1 MLAMS
6 RAKQHHSAFYLAVL
20 IFLAFFV
27 EIFWLRLFQP
37 LENRLSDTLIAH
49 HAQLATP
56 ENQPDP
62 DIVIVDIDERSLVA
76 LADSVGRW
84 PWPRAIHAELLQGI
98 EQQNPR
104 AVVFDILFSDPDLT
118 RPESDAYFADVIAAS
133 PNSFFPMLRL
143 NTGDHSQGIPL
154 AQYGSELGVVQT
166 RHADP
171 EAKVSMLLP
180 LPAMLETGRLG
191 THNALADSDAVVRRY
206 PMYFDE
212 SGWQV
217 PSLPLTVAKHL
228 GFQGLPTAPSII
240 LNWHGTAL
248 SYQRVSYADVY
259 EDFQRTNPNRPSDEF
274 TNKIVIIGSTAS
286 GLHDIRATPVAAFH
300 PGVEIL
306 ATAID
311 NLKNHNPLL
320 EASRLIP
327 SLMGALLIGLL
338 AVGFSIYRRVT
349 WLGFA
354 LMLTSAGLI
363 LVQWLALRWQL
374 LMPMLSVIIFAW
386 VYYLIAAL
394 MEYLRE
400 RKARVRA
407 VETFGRFL
415 DPRVVQ
421 ALVDKGETTESLSG
435 KSQQITVLFS
445 DIRGFTTLSENSA
458 PEQIVQLLNAYFNL
472 QADAIFKHQGTLDK
486 YIGDAIMAFWGAPT
500 EQVNHALLAV
510 AAALEMEQGLEQFRQ
525 EAGALG
531 RELDIGIGIHTGTAV
546 VGFIGA
552 ENRQDYT
559 AIGDTVNLSSR
570 IEGLTKGVA
579 RILVSEDTKT
589 HCEQAGEDC
598 PFEFKDRG
606 SYSVKGRAQAVRLY
620 EPGKKQCI
628 HSI

>member
-1 MLAMS
+1 MS
-6 RAKQHHSAFYLAVL
+6 RAKQHRYAFYLAIL
-20 IFLAFFV
+20 ILLAFIV

-37 LENRLSDTLIAH
+37 LENRFSDTLIAR
-49 HAQLATP
+49 HAQMAAT
-56 ENQPDP
+56 ESQPDS
-62 DIVIVDIDERSLVA
+62 DIVIVDIDERSLVT
-76 LADSVGRW
+76 LADSAGRW

-98 EQQNPR
+98 EQQKPR
-104 AVVFDILFSDPDLT
+104 AVIFDILFSDADLT
-118 RPESDAYFADVIAAS
+118 RPEGDAYFADVIANS

-143 NTGDHSQGIPL
+143 NTNEHSQGISL
-154 AQYGSELGVVQT
+154 AKYGSYLGVVQT
-166 RHADP
+166 SDADP
-171 EAKVSMLLP
+171 EAKVSMVLP

-228 GFQGLPTAPSII
+228 GFQGLPTAPNII

-259 EDFQRTNPNRPSDEF
+259 QDFQRSMPTRSSDEF

-286 GLHDIRATPVAAFH
+286 GLHDIRPTPVAAFH

-306 ATAID
+306 ANAID
-311 NLKNHNPLL
+311 NLKNQNPLVQ
-320 EASRLIP
+320 ASQLIQ
-327 SLMGALLIGLL
+327 SLTAVSLIGLL
-338 AVGFSIYRRVT
+338 AFCFTAYRQMI
-349 WLGFA
+349 WLGLA
-354 LMLTSAGLI
+354 LI
-363 LVQWLALRWQL
+363 LISTGLLLAQSLALRWQL
-374 LMPMLSVIIFAW
+374 LMPMLTVVMFAW

-394 MEYLRE
+394 MEYLQE
-400 RKARVRA
+400 RKTRERA

-458 PEQIVQLLNAYFNL
+458 PEQIVELLNTYFNL

-500 EQVNHALLAV
+500 HQANHALLAV
-510 AAALEMEQGLEQFRQ
+510 AAALEMEQRLEQFRL

-531 RELDIGIGIHTGTAV
+531 RDLDIGIGVHSGNAV

-552 ENRQDYT
+552 KNRQDYT

-579 RILVSEDTKT
+579 RILVSEDTKAL
-589 HCEQAGEDC
+589 CEQAGENC
-598 PFEFKDRG
+598 PFEFKDMG
-606 SYSVKGRAQAVRLY
+606 SHSVKGRAEAVRLY
-620 EPGKKQCI
+620 EPGKKR
-628 HSI
+628 

>member
-6 RAKQHHSAFYLAVL
+6 RAKQHRYAFYLAIL
-20 IFLAFFV
+20 ILLAFFV
-27 EIFWLRLFQP
+27 EIFWVRLFQP
-37 LENRLSDTLIAH
+37 LENRFSDTLIAR
-49 HAQLATP
+49 HAQMAAT
-56 ENQPDP
+56 ESQPDP

-98 EQQNPR
+98 EQQRPS
-104 AVVFDILFSDPDLT
+104 AVVFDILFSDADLT
-118 RPESDAYFADVIAAS
+118 RPEGDAYFADVIANS

-143 NTGDHSQGIPL
+143 NTDDHSQGIPL
-154 AQYGSELGVVQT
+154 AKYGSYLGVVQT
-166 RHADP
+166 SDADP
-171 EAKVSMLLP
+171 EAKVSMVLP

-191 THNALADSDAVVRRY
+191 THNALADRDAVVRRY
-206 PMYFDE
+206 PIYFDE

-228 GFQGLPTAPSII
+228 GFKPLPTTSDII

-248 SYQRVSYADVY
+248 SYKRVSYADVY
-259 EDFQRTNPNRPSDEF
+259 EDFQRATPTRPLDEF

-286 GLHDIRATPVAAFH
+286 GLHDIRPTPVAAFH

-306 ATAID
+306 ANAID
-311 NLKNHNPLL
+311 NLKNQNPLMQ
-320 EASRLIP
+320 ASRLIQ
-327 SLMGALLIGLL
+327 SFTAVSLIGLL
-338 AVGFSIYRRVT
+338 AFCFSAYRRLI
-349 WLGFA
+349 WLGLA
-354 LMLTSAGLI
+354 LI
-363 LVQWLALRWQL
+363 LISTGLLLAQSLALHWQL
-374 LMPMLSVIIFAW
+374 LLPMLTVVVFAW

-394 MEYLRE
+394 MEYLQE

-445 DIRGFTTLSENSA
+445 DIRGFTTLSENSPA
-458 PEQIVQLLNAYFNL
+458 ERIVELLNTYFNL

-500 EQVNHALLAV
+500 QQADHALLAV
-510 AAALEMEQGLEQFRQ
+510 AAALEMEQRLEQFRH

-531 RELDIGIGIHTGTAV
+531 RDLDIGIGVHSGNAV

-552 ENRQDYT
+552 QNRQDYT

-579 RILVSEDTKT
+579 RILVSEETKT
-589 HCEQAGEDC
+589 LCEQAGENC
-598 PFEFKDRG
+598 PFEFKDMG
-606 SYSVKGRAQAVRLY
+606 SHSVKGRAQAVRLY
-620 EPGKKQCI
+620 EPGKKQ
-628 HSI
+628 

>member
-6 RAKQHHSAFYLAVL
+6 PAKQHHYAFYLVVL
-20 IFLAFFV
+20 ILLAFFV

-49 HAQLATP
+49 HAQTATP
-56 ENQPDP
+56 ESQPDP

-98 EQQNPR
+98 EQQSPR

-118 RPESDAYFADVIAAS
+118 RPESDAYFADVIADS
-133 PNSFFPMLRL
+133 RNSFFPMLRL
-143 NTGDHSQGIPL
+143 NTEDHSQGIPL
-154 AQYGSELGVVQT
+154 AQYGHYLGVVQT
-166 RHADP
+166 SHADL
-171 EAKVSMLLP
+171 EAKVSMVLP

-206 PMYFDE
+206 SMYFDE

-228 GFQGLPTAPSII
+228 GFQGLPTASNII
-240 LNWHGTAL
+240 LNWHGTAF
-248 SYQRVSYADVY
+248 SYHRVSYADVY
-259 EDFQRTNPNRPSDEF
+259 QDFQRAMPTRASDEF

-306 ATAID
+306 ANAID
-311 NLKNHNPLL
+311 NLKNQNPLVQ
-320 EASRLIP
+320 ASRLIQ
-327 SLMGALLIGLL
+327 SLTGVILIGLL
-338 AVGFSIYRRVT
+338 AFGFSAYRRMI

-354 LMLTSAGLI
+354 LMLISAGLL
-363 LVQWLALRWQL
+363 LVQSLVLRWQL

-400 RKARVRA
+400 RKARERA

-421 ALVDKGETTESLSG
+421 ALVDKGETTASLSG

-458 PEQIVQLLNAYFNL
+458 PEQIVELLNAYFNL

-500 EQVNHALLAV
+500 EQANHALLAV
-510 AAALEMEQGLEQFRQ
+510 AAALEMEQRLEQFRQ
-525 EAGALG
+525 AAGALG
-531 RELDIGIGIHTGTAV
+531 RDLDIGIGIHTGSAV

-579 RILVSEDTKT
+579 RILVSEDTKA
-589 HCEQAGEDC
+589 HCEQAGKDC
-598 PFEFKDRG
+598 PFEFKDMG

-620 EPGKKQCI
+620 EPGKKQ
-628 HSI
+628 